1 MERLNLKRY
10 QYILGIFLL
19 LTGVLLLV
27 FLTSPTQYL
36 GIAFIVIAYFYLVY
50 NVFMKFT
57 GPDDTHFRSR
67 IRDEMMKY
75 QFRK

>member
-1 MERLNLKRY
+1 MERLNLKIY
-10 QYILGIFLL
+10 PYILGIFLL

-27 FLTSPTQYL
+27 FLTSPIQYL
-36 GIAFIVIAYFYLVY
+36 GIAFIAIAYFYLVY
-50 NVFMKFT
+50 IVFIKFNK
-57 GPDDTHFRSR
+57 PDDDHFRSR